1 MKIFAKAQ
9 QAEAI
14 RRTQVRINMKILFFK
29 ALLSTCACLAFNS
42 KKCKGRFRDVWIT
55 SVFFFAKDFI
65 EGGTLLPLFVY
76 NTLIIN

>member
-42 KKCKGRFRDVWIT
+42 KKCKGSFRDVWIT
-55 SVFFFAKDFI
+55 SAFFRERFYR
-65 EGGTLLPLFVY
+65 GGCTFTSFGV
-76 NTLIIN
+76 

>member
-42 KKCKGRFRDVWIT
+42 KNAKAHFAMSRLQMLFFRESFCRGGYT
-55 SVFFFAKDFI
+55 FAH
-65 EGGTLLPLFVY
+65 L
-76 NTLIIN
+76 

>member
-29 ALLSTCACLAFNS
+29 ALLSTCTCLAFNS
-42 KKCKGRFRDVWIT
+42 KNAKADFAMFGLQVH
-55 SVFFFAKDFI
+55 FFAKVFV
-65 EGGTLLPLFVY
+65 EGGALLPLLGY